1 MKKDFFKDSKIKF
14 PAYEPWISSED
25 KKIVNKTL
33 AQSMLTLGPR
43 LEKFEADFCKY
54 SQAKYAIAVSNC
66 TAALHLSLKALGIKK
81 DDEVIVPD
89 LTFVAD
95 ANAVL
100 ACNAKPVIV
109 DINKENFFLSI
120 PNIKKNITKKTK
132 AIIPVHIYGQVC
144 NIDEILDVAHD
155 NNLKVIEDCA
165 HAIGTFHNS
174 KHVGNLGNTGCF
186 SFYPT
191 KNITTAEGGMVT
203 TDSKELWSRM
213 WSYKDHGKSYDA
225 VYNTEHPP
233 GFRWL
238 HESFGTNWRMTEM
251 QAAIGR
257 IQIARMPEWTETR
270 QRYGSMLDEVGKKYE
285 CIRTVNV
292 PEYIEH
298 AEYKHYFFVKPE
310 FLKDG
315 WTRDKIVE
323 AMSELKVPC
332 MQGSCSEVYLEKAFD
347 NTPWRPRERLPRAK
361 ELGETSLMMLVHPT
375 LRSDEMLKMCE
386 ALDSV
391 LSVASK

>member
-33 AQSMLTLGPR
+33 TQSMLTLGPQ

-81 DDEVIVPD
+81 DDEVIIPD

-100 ACNAKPVIV
+100 ACNANPVIV

-120 PNIKKNITKKTK
+120 TNIKKNITKKTK

-144 NIDEILDVAHD
+144 NIDEILDVARD
-155 NNLKVIEDCA
+155 NNLNVIEDCA

-191 KNITTAEGGMVT
+191 KNITTAEGGMVIT
-203 TDSKELWSRM
+203 NSNKIAEKIRQLRSHGMTKSLKSRYSSKYPWIFDIVEPGYNYRMDEIRAALGITQLKRIKKINELRKNASFYYHKNLQNIPGIILPDMVNDKSHSYHLYTIRVTKPFKLSRNQLFKKL
-213 WSYKDHGKSYDA
+213 KDNG
-225 VYNTEHPP
+225 
-233 GFRWL
+233 
-238 HESFGTNWRMTEM
+238 
-251 QAAIGR
+251 
-257 IQIARMPEWTETR
+257 
-270 QRYGSMLDEVGKKYE
+270 
-285 CIRTVNV
+285 IRTTVYWM
-292 PEYIEH
+292 PIHEYTAFRKFAKSSNIINT
-298 AEYKHYFFVKPE
+298 AKIYDQILALPLFPNISKKH
-310 FLKDG
+310 
-315 WTRDKIVE
+315 
-323 AMSELKVPC
+323 
-332 MQGSCSEVYLEKAFD
+332 Q
-347 NTPWRPRERLPRAK
+347 
-361 ELGETSLMMLVHPT
+361 
-375 LRSDEMLKMCE
+375 
-386 ALDSV
+386 DSV
-391 LSVASK
+391 IKVIKSS

>member
-81 DDEVIVPD
+81 DDEVVVPD

-203 TDSKELWSRM
+203 TNSKKIAEKIRQLRSHGMTKSLKSRYSSKYPWIFDIVEPGYNYRMDEIRAALGITQLKRIKKINELRKNASFYYHKNLQNIPGIILPDMVNDKSHSYHLYTIRVTKSFKLSRNQLFKKL
-213 WSYKDHGKSYDA
+213 KDNG
-225 VYNTEHPP
+225 
-233 GFRWL
+233 
-238 HESFGTNWRMTEM
+238 
-251 QAAIGR
+251 
-257 IQIARMPEWTETR
+257 
-270 QRYGSMLDEVGKKYE
+270 
-285 CIRTVNV
+285 IRTTVYWM
-292 PEYIEH
+292 PIHEYTAFRKFAKSSNIINT
-298 AEYKHYFFVKPE
+298 AKIYDQILALPLFPNISKKH
-310 FLKDG
+310 
-315 WTRDKIVE
+315 
-323 AMSELKVPC
+323 
-332 MQGSCSEVYLEKAFD
+332 Q
-347 NTPWRPRERLPRAK
+347 
-361 ELGETSLMMLVHPT
+361 
-375 LRSDEMLKMCE
+375 
-386 ALDSV
+386 DSV
-391 LSVASK
+391 IKVIKSS

>member
-144 NIDEILDVAHD
+144 NIDEILDVARD

-191 KNITTAEGGMVT
+191 KNITTAEGGMVIT
-203 TDSKELWSRM
+203 NSKKIAEKIRQLRSHGMTKSLKSRYSSKYPWIFDIVEPGYNYRMDEIRAALGITQLKRIKKINELRKNASFYYHKNLQNIPGIILPDMVNDKSHSYHLYTIRVTKPFKLSRNQLFKKL
-213 WSYKDHGKSYDA
+213 KDNG
-225 VYNTEHPP
+225 
-233 GFRWL
+233 
-238 HESFGTNWRMTEM
+238 
-251 QAAIGR
+251 
-257 IQIARMPEWTETR
+257 
-270 QRYGSMLDEVGKKYE
+270 
-285 CIRTVNV
+285 IRTTVYWM
-292 PEYIEH
+292 PIHEYTAFRKFAKSSNIINT
-298 AEYKHYFFVKPE
+298 AKIYDQILALPLFPYISKKH
-310 FLKDG
+310 
-315 WTRDKIVE
+315 
-323 AMSELKVPC
+323 
-332 MQGSCSEVYLEKAFD
+332 Q
-347 NTPWRPRERLPRAK
+347 
-361 ELGETSLMMLVHPT
+361 
-375 LRSDEMLKMCE
+375 
-386 ALDSV
+386 DSV
-391 LSVASK
+391 IKVIKSS